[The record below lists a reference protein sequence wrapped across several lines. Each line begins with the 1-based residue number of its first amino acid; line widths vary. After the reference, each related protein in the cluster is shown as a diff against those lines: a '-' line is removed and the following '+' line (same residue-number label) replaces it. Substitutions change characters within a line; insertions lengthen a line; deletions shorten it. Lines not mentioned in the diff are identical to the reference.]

1 VKVFTRQYDP
11 AKDYQKISEFLT
23 RHFHPGNADGNW
35 LEPTWEYANFHPAL
49 DVDHMNHWQIWE
61 TDYEIVAFAHYEWHM
76 GEGFFQFHPEFR
88 HLREEMLV
96 FAEKF
101 LTGVS
106 SKDGRK
112 YLLAYVNDYDEKLL
126 NLLTIRGYQRKPDEI
141 RPLFRFEIT
150 DLFPDINLPDGFRL
164 TSLADECDWSKV
176 HRVMWRGFNHPG
188 DPPSGE
194 EELLSRQ
201 KMFDT
206 PKARRDLKIAVKAP
220 NGDFVAFCG
229 MFYDDNNQFAYVEPV
244 ATDPDY
250 RRLGLGKAAVL
261 EGIRRCA
268 ELGAKEAFVGSDQLF
283 YQAIGFRKVF
293 NTECWVKYFNEV
305 EKDRV

>member
-1 VKVFTRQYDP
+1 MTIINRPYNHET
-11 AKDYQKISEFLT
+11 DYQKVSEFLIK
-23 RHFHPGNADGNW
+23 HYIPGNADGNW
-35 LEPTWEYANFHPAL
+35 LEPEWEYANFHPAL
-49 DVDHMNHWQIWE
+49 DSDHMNHWRIWE
-61 TDYEIVAFAHYEWHM
+61 VEGEIIGFNHYEWRM

-88 HLREEMLV
+88 HLREEMLDY
-96 FAEKF
+96 AEKF

-112 YLLAYVNDYDEKLL
+112 YLLAYVNDYDEPLL
-126 NLLTIRGYQRKPDEI
+126 DLLTNRGYQKKPDEI
-141 RPLFRFEIT
+141 RPLYRFEIPEH
-150 DLFPDINLPDGFRL
+150 FPEIILPEGFHL
-164 TSLADECDWSKV
+164 TSLAEDCDWAKV

-188 DPPSGE
+188 EPPDGE
-194 EELLSRQ
+194 EELISRQ

-229 MFYDDNNQFAYVEPV
+229 MFFDDNNHFAYVEPV

-283 YQAIGFRKVF
+283 YQAIGFRKVYD
-293 NTECWVKYFNEV
+293 TECWVKYFN
-305 EKDRV
+305 